1 MCVYVC
7 VCVCVCVMLSRRY
20 TRLIRVCGNIVMIV
34 TTVKLIQ
41 QRSNCRHS
49 CVACH
54 GPHAPLSLRAYFVFF
69 LFMFFSSFLSFFISG
84 FSDPNPTVLP
94 VRKFPRLLPSCGEK
108 MKLFSCL
115 FDSIRV
121 YVPNCASGSAS
132 LWLRRADQISSCQ
145 LNRQ

>member
-1 MCVYVC
+1 MC

-41 QRSNCRHS
+41 QRSNYRHS

-69 LFMFFSSFLSFFISG
+69 LYILLFFFFLYFWLSPIQIPRCCRRESSPPG
-84 FSDPNPTVLP
+84 CCQV
-94 VRKFPRLLPSCGEK
+94 CGENEVIF
-108 MKLFSCL
+108 LVCL
-115 FDSIRV
+115 TLSEFTSRAV
-121 YVPNCASGSAS
+121 RQAAHHFGSGVQTKS
-132 LWLRRADQISSCQ
+132 LRA
-145 LNRQ
+145 N